1 MMNMQNYRVIN
12 NTLIDL
18 RDVDYISDMVPNMSL
33 VHFKS
38 GNTLLIE

>member
-1 MMNMQNYRVIN
+1 MNMQNYRAIN
-12 NTLIDL
+12 DTFIDL

-38 GNTLLIE
+38 GNTLLID